1 MTESQGATGGRL
13 TLPPHEEGRDPLWDR
28 LGDTWQAVDGAHEK
42 ARVYVEWGED
52 DAGRRHLM
60 GLLVHGA
67 PITAELLRS
76 LPVGRIDN
84 AGNATPVDAEQFR
97 RELVPLR
104 RRQGEDADEFTSR
117 VAFYYR
123 FFAAMSSKPAKE
135 MAEHAG
141 APVSTVH
148 GWIREARM
156 RGKLPPGKK
165 GKAG

>member
-1 MTESQGATGGRL
+1 M
-13 TLPPHEEGRDPLWDR
+13 WDR
-28 LGDTWQAVDGAHEK
+28 LGDTWHAVDGLPGP

-52 DAGRRHLM
+52 EAGRRHLA
-60 GLLVHGA
+60 GLLVHGG
-67 PITAELLRS
+67 PVTAELLRS
-76 LPVGRIDN
+76 IPVGRIENVAN
-84 AGNATPVDAEQFR
+84 AEPVDAEQFR
-97 RELVPLR
+97 QQLVPLR
-104 RRQGEDADEFTSR
+104 RRQGEDPDEFTSR

-123 FFAAMSSKPAKE
+123 FFAAISSKPAKE
-135 MAEHAG
+135 MAEHVG